1 MHRER
6 MSGVDRAW
14 LRMDSPRNPMVI
26 VGLFSFAEPLA
37 FGQLSRLFAQRLLR
51 FERFR
56 QRVEEDVT
64 GHWWVDDPS
73 FRLSNHLKRVRL
85 DDAGEAALR
94 EHLDR
99 LAAQPLDF
107 SRPLW
112 EMHFVERPGAPPAMA
127 MRIHHCIAD
136 GVALVRVML
145 ALAAQ
150 APPPRRRKRA
160 GPADESAWQAWLDAG
175 WKALDQLGADLF
187 EIRQLRADA
196 ALSRPEAALLVQ
208 RQDAPFAELERRV
221 SAEGP
226 SLAYPARERSNYR
239 RRLRRLAERGE
250 LGFGALTPGAEAREL
265 AATAVTMKRRA
276 LARHGILAPTVAD
289 PRFQKLFAALAGD
302 AADEAGLRLSLVT
315 CAGRPIGIDISFD
328 CLGRSF
334 GHVIASDP
342 DFERE
347 GIGRI
352 LIHRAFAEARARG
365 STVFDLL
372 APADP
377 YKREHAD
384 GSVAVYDLAMP
395 LSRRARL
402 VCALALPRLRPTL
415 KTMAKR
421 LPAAWVR
428 RWLKV
433 TRRSG

>member
-1 MHRER
+1 MPARAAMAEAGSR
-6 MSGVDRAW
+6 PPSDDAAMAPLALDLLTDRAAFEALKPEW
-14 LRMDSPRNPMVI
+14 D
-26 VGLFSFAEPLA
+26 GLFARAGMPQQLFLRHA
-37 FGQLSRLFAQRLLR
+37 FLRHWCDHYLDAGSRVCILGGRSSGRLVMLWPLLR
-51 FERFR
+51 RR
-56 QRVEEDVT
+56 SL
-64 GHWWVDDPS
+64 G
-73 FRLSNHLKRVRL
+73 L
-85 DDAGEAALR
+85 DIL
-94 EHLDR
+94 
-99 LAAQPLDF
+99 QF
-107 SRPLW
+107 
-112 EMHFVERPGAPPAMA
+112 MGAP
-127 MRIHHCIAD
+127 
-136 GVALVRVML
+136 VAQFGDVLVE
-145 ALAAQ
+145 
-150 APPPRRRKRA
+150 P
-160 GPADESAWQAWLDAG
+160 GPHRQAWLDAG
-175 WKALDQLGADLF
+175 WKALDRLGADLF

-289 PRFQKLFAALAGD
+289 PRFQELFAALAGD

-377 YKREHAD
+377 YKLEHAD

-395 LSRRARL
+395 LSRRGRL
-402 VCALALPRLRPTL
+402 ICALALPRLRPTL